1 MNIFE
6 QYGIKEV
13 ADVTLY
19 AIELDENDEEIYI
32 PVLYLDTLKISSVEQ
47 TADQTSAR
55 GGLGNPHLIT
65 WDFGKEITVN
75 LEDALYSPA
84 SMSMLWGGKYAS
96 KSVELW
102 GVLANKQDFS
112 WTKVILKDFSHFEI
126 RKTIPNEY
134 ITKDTE
140 YYWLAN
146 IIVMSLDGQQRYAKE
161 KVFVTYYED
170 NGKHYW
176 NLLGDGE
183 SHGIS
188 FGDNVLTLS
197 EGKNLFISAPRELI
211 YQVKHGIESV
221 KFLDR
226 MEKCVATKNF
236 VIDTDTNIKH
246 GNYRYLKKYNETAL
260 TVYIDPT
267 TMQPY
272 EPNLDFF
279 IRKDGSRYPKEG
291 FKKLRLIKQ
300 NDVYYKWTR
309 SVAPPHMSLGNRIIV
324 DAEHFPGVYRLV
336 GETYSRNRD
345 THEDERFQFE
355 IPLCKMSSENNFT
368 FEAAGDP
375 TVFNMTLQVLR
386 REDGTMM
393 KLTQYNVEQAKYD
406 GQTSGSTVVIPVDDP
421 DITFDDIKI
430 GAEWFSARELNY
442 EFAIYETITTFKISN
457 PDSQTL
463 YYVGDS
469 INWID
474 SSQEINED
482 SKEQIIL
489 HGTKTISETYFY
501 VQTVDGIP
509 QWENYAPVFVDHPSY
524 KPGEAVENSEGITI
538 GRWENSHEFRVVIS
552 EDTAVYYSD
561 IFQYEVET
569 SLNTLDE
576 EGD

>member
-47 TADQTSAR
+47 TSEQTSAR

-65 WDFGKEITVN
+65 WDYGKEITVN
-75 LEDALYSPA
+75 LEDALYTPA

-102 GVLANKQDFS
+102 GVFDAYKEKFY
-112 WTKVILKDFSHFEI
+112 WAKAILKDFSNFSIEEDQI
-126 RKTIPNEY
+126 KGTIYKWTVN
-134 ITKDTE
+134 
-140 YYWLAN
+140 L
-146 IIVMSLDGQQRYAKE
+146 IIMSLDGQLRRE
-161 KVFVTYYED
+161 KNNVEISYYSKYGRNYWSFNKPVDFED
-170 NGKHYW
+170 G
-176 NLLGDGE
+176 
-183 SHGIS
+183 S
-188 FGDNVLTLS
+188 FTLS
-197 EGKNLFISAPRELI
+197 EGKNLFVNVPQELI
-211 YQVKHGIESV
+211 YQIKHGIESV

-226 MEKCVATKNF
+226 MEKCVATRNF

-246 GNYRYLKKYNETAL
+246 GNYRYLKKYDKTAL
-260 TVYIDPT
+260 TVFIDPT

-355 IPLCKMSSENNFT
+355 IPLCKMGSENSFT
-368 FEAAGDP
+368 LEAAGDP

-393 KLTQYNVEQAKYD
+393 KLTQYNVEQAKYN
-406 GQTSGSTVVIPVDDP
+406 GQISGSTTVIPVDDP
-421 DITFDDIKI
+421 DIIFDDVKI
-430 GAEWFSARELNY
+430 EAKWYSPYELNWGVEEY
-442 EFAIYETITTFKISN
+442 GDRQDIVELKIIHPLDLAEFYVDNNMYWATTAEVE
-457 PDSQTL
+457 D
-463 YYVGDS
+463 GS
-469 INWID
+469 IENG
-474 SSQEINED
+474 EILVEGVTG
-482 SKEQIIL
+482 IVR
-489 HGTKTISETYFY
+489 TYLL
-501 VQTVDGIP
+501 VQTVDDVV
-509 QWENYAPVFVDHPSY
+509 QWENGVPVFVLDEHGNIQT
-524 KPGEAVENSEGITI
+524 KKEELE
-538 GRWENSHEFRVVIS
+538 
-552 EDTAVYYSD
+552 
-561 IFQYEVET
+561 
-569 SLNTLDE
+569 SLNVKFTSDNEYGQNIEVSLEDLSSVE
-576 EGD
+576 EGEE

>member
-32 PVLYLDTLKISSVEQ
+32 PVLYLDTLKISSIEQ
-47 TADQTSAR
+47 TAEQTSAR

-65 WDFGKEITVN
+65 WDYGKEITVN
-75 LEDALYSPA
+75 LEDALYTPA

-102 GVLANKQDFS
+102 GVFDAYKEKFS
-112 WTKVILKDFSHFEI
+112 WAKAILKDFSNFSIEEDQI
-126 RKTIPNEY
+126 KGTIYKWTVN
-134 ITKDTE
+134 
-140 YYWLAN
+140 L
-146 IIVMSLDGQQRYAKE
+146 IIMSLDGQLRHE
-161 KVFVTYYED
+161 KNNVEISYYSKYGRNYWSFNKPVDFED
-170 NGKHYW
+170 G
-176 NLLGDGE
+176 
-183 SHGIS
+183 S
-188 FGDNVLTLS
+188 FTLS
-197 EGKNLFISAPRELI
+197 EGKNLFVNVPQELI
-211 YQVKHGIESV
+211 YQIKHGIESV

-226 MEKCVATKNF
+226 MEKCVATRNF

-246 GNYRYLKKYNETAL
+246 GNYRYLKKYDKTAL
-260 TVYIDPT
+260 TVFIDPT

-309 SVAPPHMSLGNRIIV
+309 SIAPPHMSLGNRIIV

-355 IPLCKMSSENNFT
+355 IPLCKMGSENSFT
-368 FEAAGDP
+368 LEAAGDP

-393 KLTQYNVEQAKYD
+393 KLTQYNVEQAKYN
-406 GQTSGSTVVIPVDDP
+406 GQISGSTTVIPVDDP
-421 DITFDDIKI
+421 DIVFDDVKI
-430 GAEWFSARELNY
+430 EAKWYSPYELNWGIEEY
-442 EFAIYETITTFKISN
+442 GDRQDIVELKIIHPLDLAEFYVDNNMYWATTAEVEDGNIEN
-457 PDSQTL
+457 GEILVEGVT
-463 YYVGDS
+463 S
-469 INWID
+469 IVR
-474 SSQEINED
+474 
-482 SKEQIIL
+482 
-489 HGTKTISETYFY
+489 TYLL
-501 VQTVDGIP
+501 VQTVDDVI
-509 QWENYAPVFVDHPSY
+509 QWENGVPVFVLDEHGNIQT
-524 KPGEAVENSEGITI
+524 KKEELE
-538 GRWENSHEFRVVIS
+538 
-552 EDTAVYYSD
+552 
-561 IFQYEVET
+561 
-569 SLNTLDE
+569 SLNVKFTSDNEYGQNIEVSLEDLSSVE
-576 EGD
+576 EGEE

>member
-47 TADQTSAR
+47 TAEQTSAR
-55 GGLGNPHLIT
+55 GGLGNPNLIT
-65 WDFGKEITVN
+65 WDYGKEITVN
-75 LEDALYSPA
+75 LEDALYTPA

-102 GVLANKQDFS
+102 GVFDTYKEKFS
-112 WTKVILKDFSHFEI
+112 WAKAILKDFSNFSIEEDQI
-126 RKTIPNEY
+126 KGTIYKWTVN
-134 ITKDTE
+134 
-140 YYWLAN
+140 L
-146 IIVMSLDGQQRYAKE
+146 IIMSLDGQLRHE
-161 KVFVTYYED
+161 KNDIEISYYSKYGRNYWSFNKPVDFED
-170 NGKHYW
+170 G
-176 NLLGDGE
+176 
-183 SHGIS
+183 S
-188 FGDNVLTLS
+188 FTLS
-197 EGKNLFISAPRELI
+197 EGKNLFVNVPQELI
-211 YQVKHGIESV
+211 YQIKHGIESV
-221 KFLDR
+221 KYLDR
-226 MEKCVATKNF
+226 MEKCVATRNF

-246 GNYRYLKKYNETAL
+246 GNYRYLKKYDKTAL
-260 TVYIDPT
+260 TVFIDPT

-355 IPLCKMSSENNFT
+355 IPLCKMGSENSFT
-368 FEAAGDP
+368 LEAAGDP

-393 KLTQYNVEQAKYD
+393 KLTQYNVEQAKYN
-406 GQTSGSTVVIPVDDP
+406 GQISGSTTVIPVDDP
-421 DITFDDIKI
+421 DIIFDDVKI
-430 GAEWFSARELNY
+430 EAKWYSPYELNWGVEEY
-442 EFAIYETITTFKISN
+442 GDRQDIVELKIIHPLDLAEFYVDNNMYWATTAEVE
-457 PDSQTL
+457 D
-463 YYVGDS
+463 DS
-469 INWID
+469 IENG
-474 SSQEINED
+474 EILIEGVT
-482 SKEQIIL
+482 SIVR
-489 HGTKTISETYFY
+489 TYLL
-501 VQTVDGIP
+501 VQTVDNVV
-509 QWENYAPVFVDHPSY
+509 QWENGVPVFVLDEHGNIQT
-524 KPGEAVENSEGITI
+524 KKEELE
-538 GRWENSHEFRVVIS
+538 
-552 EDTAVYYSD
+552 
-561 IFQYEVET
+561 
-569 SLNTLDE
+569 SLNIKFTSDNEYGQNIEVSLEDLSSVE
-576 EGD
+576 EGEE

>member
-32 PVLYLDTLKISSVEQ
+32 PVLYLDTLKISSIEQ
-47 TADQTSAR
+47 TAEQTSAR
-55 GGLGNPHLIT
+55 GGLGNPNLIT
-65 WDFGKEITVN
+65 WDYGKEITIN
-75 LEDALYSPA
+75 LEDALYTPA

-102 GVLANKQDFS
+102 GVFDAYKEKFS
-112 WTKVILKDFSHFEI
+112 WAKAILKDFSNFSIEEDQI
-126 RKTIPNEY
+126 KGTIYKWTVN
-134 ITKDTE
+134 
-140 YYWLAN
+140 L
-146 IIVMSLDGQQRYAKE
+146 IIMSLDGQLRRE
-161 KVFVTYYED
+161 KNNVEISYYSKYGRNYWSFNKPIDFED
-170 NGKHYW
+170 G
-176 NLLGDGE
+176 
-183 SHGIS
+183 S
-188 FGDNVLTLS
+188 FTLS
-197 EGKNLFISAPRELI
+197 EGKNLFVNVPQELI
-211 YQVKHGIESV
+211 YQIKHGIESV

-226 MEKCVATKNF
+226 MEKCVATRNF

-246 GNYRYLKKYNETAL
+246 GNYRYLKKYDKTAL
-260 TVYIDPT
+260 TVFIDPT

-355 IPLCKMSSENNFT
+355 IPLCKMGSENSFT
-368 FEAAGDP
+368 LEAAGDP

-393 KLTQYNVEQAKYD
+393 KLTQYNVEQAKYN
-406 GQTSGSTVVIPVDDP
+406 GQISGSTTVIPVDDP
-421 DITFDDIKI
+421 DIIFDDVKI
-430 GAEWFSARELNY
+430 EAKWYSPYELNWGVEEY
-442 EFAIYETITTFKISN
+442 GDRQDIVELKIIHPLDLAEFYVDNNMYWATTAEVE
-457 PDSQTL
+457 D
-463 YYVGDS
+463 GS
-469 INWID
+469 IENG
-474 SSQEINED
+474 EILVEGVTG
-482 SKEQIIL
+482 IVR
-489 HGTKTISETYFY
+489 TYLL
-501 VQTVDGIP
+501 VQTVDDVV
-509 QWENYAPVFVDHPSY
+509 QWENGVPVFVLDEHGNIQT
-524 KPGEAVENSEGITI
+524 KKEELE
-538 GRWENSHEFRVVIS
+538 
-552 EDTAVYYSD
+552 
-561 IFQYEVET
+561 
-569 SLNTLDE
+569 SLNVKFTSDNEYGQNIEVSLEDLSSVE
-576 EGD
+576 EGEE

>member
-47 TADQTSAR
+47 TAEQTSAR

-65 WDFGKEITVN
+65 WDYGKEITVN
-75 LEDALYSPA
+75 LEDALYTPA

-102 GVLANKQDFS
+102 GVFDTYKGKFS
-112 WTKVILKDFSHFEI
+112 WAKAILKDFSNFSIEEDQI
-126 RKTIPNEY
+126 KGTIYKWTVN
-134 ITKDTE
+134 
-140 YYWLAN
+140 L
-146 IIVMSLDGQQRYAKE
+146 IIMSLDGQLRHE
-161 KVFVTYYED
+161 KNNVEISYYSKYGRNYWSFNKPVDFED
-170 NGKHYW
+170 G
-176 NLLGDGE
+176 
-183 SHGIS
+183 S
-188 FGDNVLTLS
+188 FTLS
-197 EGKNLFISAPRELI
+197 EGKNLFVNVPQELI
-211 YQVKHGIESV
+211 YQIKHGIESV
-221 KFLDR
+221 KYLDR

-236 VIDTDTNIKH
+236 VIDTDINIKH
-246 GNYRYLKKYNETAL
+246 GNYRYLKKYDKTAL
-260 TVYIDPT
+260 TVFIDPT

-355 IPLCKMSSENNFT
+355 IPLCKMGSENSFT
-368 FEAAGDP
+368 LEAAGDP

-386 REDGTMM
+386 QEDGTMM
-393 KLTQYNVEQAKYD
+393 KLTQYNVEQAKYN
-406 GQTSGSTVVIPVDDP
+406 GQISGSTTVIPVDDP
-421 DITFDDIKI
+421 DIIFDDVKI
-430 GAEWFSARELNY
+430 EAKWYSPYELNWGVEEY
-442 EFAIYETITTFKISN
+442 GDRQDIVELKIIHPLDLAEFYVDNNMYWATTAEVE
-457 PDSQTL
+457 D
-463 YYVGDS
+463 GS
-469 INWID
+469 IENG
-474 SSQEINED
+474 EILVEGVT
-482 SKEQIIL
+482 SIVR
-489 HGTKTISETYFY
+489 TYLL
-501 VQTVDGIP
+501 VQTVDDVV
-509 QWENYAPVFVDHPSY
+509 QWENGVPVFVLDEHGNIQT
-524 KPGEAVENSEGITI
+524 KKEELE
-538 GRWENSHEFRVVIS
+538 
-552 EDTAVYYSD
+552 
-561 IFQYEVET
+561 
-569 SLNTLDE
+569 SLNVKFTSDNEYGQNIEVSLEDLSSVE
-576 EGD
+576 EGEK

>member
-32 PVLYLDTLKISSVEQ
+32 PVLYLDTLKISSIEQ
-47 TADQTSAR
+47 TAEQTSAR

-65 WDFGKEITVN
+65 WDYGKEITVN
-75 LEDALYSPA
+75 LEDALYTPA

-102 GVLANKQDFS
+102 GVFDAYKEKFS
-112 WTKVILKDFSHFEI
+112 WAKAILKDFSNFSIEEDQI
-126 RKTIPNEY
+126 KGTIYKWTVN
-134 ITKDTE
+134 
-140 YYWLAN
+140 L
-146 IIVMSLDGQQRYAKE
+146 IIMSLDGQLRHE
-161 KVFVTYYED
+161 KNNVEISYYSKYGRNYWSFNKPVDFED
-170 NGKHYW
+170 G
-176 NLLGDGE
+176 
-183 SHGIS
+183 S
-188 FGDNVLTLS
+188 FTLS
-197 EGKNLFISAPRELI
+197 EGKNLFVNVPQELI
-211 YQVKHGIESV
+211 YQIKHGIESV
-221 KFLDR
+221 KYLDR
-226 MEKCVATKNF
+226 MEKCVATRNF

-246 GNYRYLKKYNETAL
+246 GNYRYLKKYDKTAL
-260 TVYIDPT
+260 TVFIDPT

-355 IPLCKMSSENNFT
+355 IPLCKMGSENSFT
-368 FEAAGDP
+368 LEAAGDP

-393 KLTQYNVEQAKYD
+393 KLTQYNVEQAKYN
-406 GQTSGSTVVIPVDDP
+406 GQISGSTTVIPVDDP
-421 DITFDDIKI
+421 DIIFDDVKI
-430 GAEWFSARELNY
+430 EAKWYSPYELNWGIEEY
-442 EFAIYETITTFKISN
+442 GDRQDIVELKIIHPLDLAEFYVDNNMYWATTAEVE
-457 PDSQTL
+457 D
-463 YYVGDS
+463 DS
-469 INWID
+469 IENG
-474 SSQEINED
+474 EILIEGVT
-482 SKEQIIL
+482 SIVR
-489 HGTKTISETYFY
+489 TYLL
-501 VQTVDGIP
+501 VQTVDNVV
-509 QWENYAPVFVDHPSY
+509 QWENGVPVFVLDEHGNIQT
-524 KPGEAVENSEGITI
+524 KKEELE
-538 GRWENSHEFRVVIS
+538 
-552 EDTAVYYSD
+552 
-561 IFQYEVET
+561 
-569 SLNTLDE
+569 SLNIKFTSDNEYGQNIEVSLEDLSSVE
-576 EGD
+576 EGEE

>member
-47 TADQTSAR
+47 TAEQTSAR
-55 GGLGNPHLIT
+55 GGLGNPNLII
-65 WDFGKEITVN
+65 WDYGKEITIN
-75 LEDALYSPA
+75 LEDALYTPA

-102 GVLANKQDFS
+102 GVFDAYKEKFS
-112 WTKVILKDFSHFEI
+112 WAKAILKDFSNFSIEEDQI
-126 RKTIPNEY
+126 KGTIYKWTVN
-134 ITKDTE
+134 
-140 YYWLAN
+140 L
-146 IIVMSLDGQQRYAKE
+146 IIMSLDGQLRHE
-161 KVFVTYYED
+161 KNNVEISYYSKYGRNYWSFNKPVDFED
-170 NGKHYW
+170 G
-176 NLLGDGE
+176 
-183 SHGIS
+183 S
-188 FGDNVLTLS
+188 FTLS
-197 EGKNLFISAPRELI
+197 EGKNLFVNVPQELI
-211 YQVKHGIESV
+211 YQIKHGIESV

-226 MEKCVATKNF
+226 MEKCVATRNF

-246 GNYRYLKKYNETAL
+246 GNYRYLKKYDKTAL
-260 TVYIDPT
+260 TVFIDPT

-355 IPLCKMSSENNFT
+355 IPLCKMGSENSFT
-368 FEAAGDP
+368 LEAAGDP

-393 KLTQYNVEQAKYD
+393 KLTQYNVEQAKYN
-406 GQTSGSTVVIPVDDP
+406 GQISGSTTVIPVDDL
-421 DITFDDIKI
+421 DIVFDDVKI
-430 GAEWFSARELNY
+430 EAKWYSPYELNWGIEEY
-442 EFAIYETITTFKISN
+442 GDRQDIVELKIIHPLDLAEFYVDNNMYWATTTEVE
-457 PDSQTL
+457 D
-463 YYVGDS
+463 GS
-469 INWID
+469 IENG
-474 SSQEINED
+474 EILVEGVT
-482 SKEQIIL
+482 SIVR
-489 HGTKTISETYFY
+489 TYLL
-501 VQTVDGIP
+501 VQTVDDVV
-509 QWENYAPVFVDHPSY
+509 QWENGVPVFVLDEHGNIQT
-524 KPGEAVENSEGITI
+524 KKEELE
-538 GRWENSHEFRVVIS
+538 
-552 EDTAVYYSD
+552 
-561 IFQYEVET
+561 
-569 SLNTLDE
+569 SLNVKFTSDNEYGQNIEVSLEDLSSVE
-576 EGD
+576 EGEE